1 MGVVTFPI
9 AVHCK
14 PHSLTLQF
22 LIDCTFA
29 HSSCLR
35 LILNPNLRSR
45 VNMGPPSKRLLP
57 TRKACINFQANSNS
71 VSLTAF
77 HHSALASR
85 HVVAHVSPLA
95 ASRPAS
101 RVRRIPAV
109 SMCALHCLLLY
120 CGVAPVLQFVNRM
133 SMREKYGMESNG
145 CGDCLTAFCCACCE
159 LIQEDKETI
168 IRTTGMDPKTEQ
180 PYVPPQGMTY
190 P

>member
-1 MGVVTFPI
+1 MGVTFPI

-109 SMCALHCLLLY
+109 SMACVHC
-120 CGVAPVLQFVNRM
+120 
-133 SMREKYGMESNG
+133 
-145 CGDCLTAFCCACCE
+145 TAFFSACCE

-180 PYVPPQGMTY
+180 PYVPP
-190 P
+190 